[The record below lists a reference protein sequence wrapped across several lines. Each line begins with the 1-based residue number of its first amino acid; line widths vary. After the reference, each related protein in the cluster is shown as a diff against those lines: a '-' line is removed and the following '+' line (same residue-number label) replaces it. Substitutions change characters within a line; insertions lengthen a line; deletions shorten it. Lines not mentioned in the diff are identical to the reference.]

1 MGVSWALAE
10 DRARGRCNC
19 EGAFFFLSVPSLSW
33 ETIALHKATQ
43 RRISTHTC
51 QDLAMTSLG
60 QSDTKQIELNG
71 GACVFVGIGVHG
83 PDGQRGSVRT
93 PRNIFSTSFRQVFSR
108 KKDT

>member
-51 QDLAMTSLG
+51 QDLTMTSLG
-60 QSDTKQIELNG
+60 Q
-71 GACVFVGIGVHG
+71 
-83 PDGQRGSVRT
+83 RY
-93 PRNIFSTSFRQVFSR
+93 
-108 KKDT
+108 